1 MNEIKA
7 DTVVHTYGRKQLSS
21 APQREMANAGSDAAN
36 VAVQSGKDLPP
47 VTANVP
53 PLNEV
58 DVQEAVQKLNDYV
71 QTTSRTLDFQVDE
84 DSGKTIVR
92 VFDRDSEELIRQI
105 PGELAL
111 ELARKLNEEEPSLL
125 FSAQV

>member
-7 DTVVHTYGRKQLSS
+7 DTTVHTYGRKQLSS
-21 APQREMANAGSDAAN
+21 APQQEMAKAVSDAAK
-36 VAVQSGKDLPP
+36 VAGPGGKDLPP
-47 VTANVP
+47 VDANLP

-58 DVQEAVQKLNDYV
+58 DVQEAVQKLNEYV
-71 QTTSRTLDFQVDE
+71 QNTSRTLDFQVDE

-92 VFDRDSEELIRQI
+92 VFDKDSEELIRQI

>member
-7 DTVVHTYGRKQLSS
+7 DTVVHTYGRKQLAS
-21 APQREMANAGSDAAN
+21 APQREMANAGSDAAK
-36 VAVQSGKDLPP
+36 VAVQGGKDLPP
-47 VTANVP
+47 PTANVP

-58 DVQEAVQKLNDYV
+58 DVQEAVQKLNEYV
-71 QTTSRTLDFQVDE
+71 QSTSRTLDFQVDE

-92 VFDRDSEELIRQI
+92 VFDKDSEELIRQI